1 MGRPINNRYIGN
13 VSGTGQ
19 QIEATAYFV
28 GKGGTSAAWIC
39 AQKATNTYNMVSVCG
54 QYACRVELT
63 NGGVAL
69 QPGQANITVQP
80 YGYGGSGATAVAN
93 LGVTSYAVVSGGNG
107 PTTAGYAP
115 GQILSVDGG
124 SYNTN
129 QQANAIVTTVTLGN
143 ISVTSSNVVGYTVGD
158 TFTWA
163 YNGWYTPTVVT
174 VASTTGN
181 GIVSGLTYTSPG
193 STGNTQVTYSTPPS
207 SVRTANS
214 WATGTTFDVRWDIT
228 GLAAYNKGDY
238 TTPPTNPV
246 SFTPKTGCGVN
257 ATATA
262 TYGISSAHLTAG
274 GLGYQ
279 AVQVAVSGNGS
290 AIVCGTVN
298 ATGNVSA
305 LTITSPGTFGPSRP
319 TLTVTP
325 LASLEYAQVIKNLTV
340 TTFLY
345 NTYEWGPTGTV
356 PQPGQ
361 AVLQTA

>member
-1 MGRPINNRYIGN
+1 M
-13 VSGTGQ
+13 
-19 QIEATAYFV
+19 
-28 GKGGTSAAWIC
+28 
-39 AQKATNTYNMVSVCG
+39 
-54 QYACRVELT
+54 
-63 NGGVAL
+63 
-69 QPGQANITVQP
+69 
-80 YGYGGSGATAVAN
+80 
-93 LGVTSYAVVSGGNG
+93 VSGGNG

-115 GQILSVDGG
+115 GQILSVNSG

-129 QQANAIVTTVTLGN
+129 QRANAVVTTVTLGN
-143 ISVTSSNVVGYTVGD
+143 ISVTSSAVPGYTVGD

-181 GIVSGLTYTSPG
+181 GVVSGLTYTSPG
-193 STGNTQVTYSTPPS
+193 STANTQVTYSTQPS

-214 WATGTTFDVRWDIT
+214 WATGTTFDVRWDVT
-228 GLAAYNKGDY
+228 GLAAYNQGDY
-238 TTPPTNPV
+238 TSPPSNPV
-246 SFTPKTGCGVN
+246 SFTAQSGSGVN

-262 TYGISSAHLTAG
+262 GYGISSAHLTNG

-279 AVQVAVSGNGS
+279 SVKVAVSGNGS
-290 AIVCGTVN
+290 AIICGTVN
-298 ATGNVSA
+298 ATGNVSD
-305 LTITSPGTFGPSRP
+305 LSITAPGNFGPTRP
-319 TLTVTP
+319 TLTVAP

-345 NTYEWGPTGTV
+345 NTYEWVPTEQV